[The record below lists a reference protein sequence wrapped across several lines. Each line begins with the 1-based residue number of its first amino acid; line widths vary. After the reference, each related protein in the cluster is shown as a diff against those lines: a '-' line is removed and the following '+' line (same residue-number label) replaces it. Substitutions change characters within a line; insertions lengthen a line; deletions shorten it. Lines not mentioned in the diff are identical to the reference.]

1 MAKNRDYVSVPREE
15 YEELIECR
23 MRINDVYKYITDEH
37 KSSIAETGM
46 KRQFIYMNEIES
58 ASGYTENENYFK
70 KLWKDFEERRTKNE
84 NDFKINTP

>member
-23 MRINDVYKYITDEH
+23 MRINDVYKFITDKH
-37 KSSIAETGM
+37 KSCIAKTGM

-70 KLWKDFEERRTKNE
+70 KLQKDFEERRTKNE
-84 NDFKINTP
+84 NDFKIAPY